1 MELIRQGRKE
11 EIQEKS
17 VKIKLSQK
25 EYDKLKALSEHE
37 GLNMSAYIRQVAI
50 HQAYNKIFNM

>member
-1 MELIRQGRKE
+1 MEKFRGRKT

-17 VKIKLSQK
+17 IKLNLSQR
-25 EYDKLKALSEHE
+25 ESDKLKELAKHE

-50 HQAYNKIFNM
+50 HKAYNEIFNM